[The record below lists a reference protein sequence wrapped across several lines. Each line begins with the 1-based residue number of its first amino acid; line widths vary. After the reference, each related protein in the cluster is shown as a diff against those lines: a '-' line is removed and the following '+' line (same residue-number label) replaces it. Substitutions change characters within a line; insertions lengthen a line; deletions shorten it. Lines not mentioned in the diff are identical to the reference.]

1 MKARKKT
8 SPNPF
13 EFVYNA
19 SKSVVQKGNDRTP
32 IRLKVGDLVTYY
44 DRNTIN
50 PDTGEVL
57 RALCQVIHIA
67 QDFMGYG
74 ILFYTLKCYDE
85 SFNKMEDPHTL
96 PGQKFMAI
104 VSYIET
110 EKFVPWQ
117 PAEDDYDRL
126 IGYEEF
132 CTYMQNL
139 EEQQQK

>member
-1 MKARKKT
+1 MNVKKKT
-8 SPNPF
+8 PNPF
-13 EFVYNA
+13 QFVYNA
-19 SKSVVQKGNDRTP
+19 SKSVIQKGNDKTP
-32 IRLKVGDLVTYY
+32 INLKIGDLVTYY

-50 PDTGEVL
+50 PDSGEVCK
-57 RALCQVIHIA
+57 ALCQVIHVA

-85 SFNKMEDPHTL
+85 SFNKMEDPQTL

-132 CTYMQNL
+132 CTAMQNH